1 MPTRLEKLTAL
12 QAPRPQVVQWPPR
25 NWTPSPRVPPAGP
38 SAASRLPLRR
48 SLHPARPVSMPQRLH
63 NPSGALAILFSISDD
78 SCNKGLADLKIAAGS
93 VCSTDAP
100 VTAPEAA
107 GPPTAPAPE
116 VSRRA
121 AIEMPT
127 RLEKLTALQAPRPQ
141 VVQWPPRNWTP
152 SPRVPPAGP
161 SAASRLPLRRSLV
174 RGPAVW

>member
-1 MPTRLEKLTAL
+1 MNPHSCEADETEVTEACEMTE
-12 QAPRPQVVQWPPR
+12 QCIAQEEE
-25 NWTPSPRVPPAGP
+25 
-38 SAASRLPLRR
+38 LR
-48 SLHPARPVSMPQRLH
+48 
-63 NPSGALAILFSISDD
+63 
-78 SCNKGLADLKIAAGS
+78 S

-100 VTAPEAA
+100 VTAPKAA